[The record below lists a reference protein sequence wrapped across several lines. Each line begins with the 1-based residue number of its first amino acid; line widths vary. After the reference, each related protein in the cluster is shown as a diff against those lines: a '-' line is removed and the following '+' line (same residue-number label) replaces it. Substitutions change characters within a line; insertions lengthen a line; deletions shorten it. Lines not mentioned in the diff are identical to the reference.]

1 MSLAFYRLQ
10 QLISPGLPIGAFT
23 YSQGMEWA
31 VECGWIQSGDDL
43 QGWLHNCLHDSLAV
57 LELPVL
63 KRLRESVEQDDE
75 ARFLEWSQYLLASRE
90 TRELRLEEQQR
101 AKAMTAVLKRLP
113 GSERMALSR
122 WQEALDVSALAPLAL
137 ACHCW
142 DIPVSD
148 MLRGQA
154 WSWLENMVTVAVKLV
169 PLGQSDGQA
178 ALYRLAAELDPVI
191 DDACRLQDDELGAF
205 TPAAA
210 IASSLHET
218 QYCRLFRS

>member
-10 QLISPGLPIGAFT
+10 QLISPGLPVGAFT

-31 VECGWIQSGDDL
+31 VECGWISDDL
-43 QGWLHNCLHDSLAV
+43 QLHDWLQSCLRDSVAV

-63 KRLRESVEQDDE
+63 RRLRDACDRDDVAAFNYWAE
-75 ARFLEWSQYLLASRE
+75 FLLASRE
-90 TRELRLEEQQR
+90 THELRLEERQR
-101 AKAMTAVLKRLP
+101 ARALTAVLGKLP
-113 GSERMALSR
+113 DSAAMNLPHWQPALHIT
-122 WQEALDVSALAPLAL
+122 QLAPLAL
-137 ACHCW
+137 ACHYW
-142 DIPVSD
+142 SVSELD
-148 MLRGQA
+148 MLRGHA

-169 PLGQSDGQA
+169 PLGQSDGQRVLFRLGETLDDIVHC
-178 ALYRLAAELDPVI
+178 ALV
-191 DDACRLQDDELGAF
+191 CGDDELGAS

>member
-10 QLISPGLPIGAFT
+10 QLISPGLPVGAFT

-31 VECGWIQSGDDL
+31 VERGWISSADTL
-43 QGWLHNCLHDSLAV
+43 EGWLETCLHDSLAV
-57 LELPVL
+57 LELPLL
-63 KRLRESVEQDDE
+63 KRLRAAVRADDP
-75 ARFLEWSQYLLASRE
+75 ALFLEWAEFLLANRE
-90 TRELRLEEQQR
+90 TRELRLEESQR
-101 AKAMTAVLKRLP
+101 ARAMTMVLEKLP
-113 GSERMALSR
+113 DSAAMNLAYWQPALAR
-122 WQEALDVSALAPLAL
+122 TQLAPLAL
-137 ACHCW
+137 ACHHW
-142 DIPVSD
+142 SVADAD

-169 PLGQSDGQA
+169 PLGQSDGQRV
-178 ALYRLAAELDPVI
+178 LYRLSASLDEVVTTAQALA
-191 DDACRLQDDELGAF
+191 DDQLGAF

>member
-31 VECGWIQSGDDL
+31 VECGWISDA
-43 QGWLHNCLHDSLAV
+43 DSLAQWLESCLNDSLAT

-63 KRLRESVEQDDE
+63 MRLREAVTADDPE
-75 ARFLEWSQYLLASRE
+75 AFLGWADFLVANRE
-90 TRELRLEEQQR
+90 TRELRLEENQR
-101 AKAMTAVLKRLP
+101 ARALTAVLEKLP
-113 GSERMALSR
+113 DSEAMVLAHWQPALV
-122 WQEALDVSALAPLAL
+122 QTQLAPLAL
-137 ACHCW
+137 ACHHW
-142 DIPVSD
+142 DVPVDD

-169 PLGQSDGQA
+169 PLGQSDGQQVLFRLSESLDA
-178 ALYRLAAELDPVI
+178 VVAKARALE
-191 DDACRLQDDELGAF
+191 DDALGAF